1 MHNKGGLASR
11 LVVTTRLCAARFRRG
26 LEWSRHPSTSEDP
39 MSTTPDPDM
48 KPGDEAEP
56 GTPGAGEDL
65 CETCGGSGKLDD
77 GKTCPECEGTG
88 RVMRGIGGG

>member
-1 MHNKGGLASR
+1 MLASS
-11 LVVTTRLCAARFRRG
+11 T
-26 LEWSRHPSTSEDP
+26 TSEAP
-39 MSTTPDPDM
+39 MTMTPDPDM

-65 CETCGGSGKLDD
+65 CETCGGSGKLAD
-77 GKTCPECEGTG
+77 GKQCPECEGTG

>member
-1 MHNKGGLASR
+1 M
-11 LVVTTRLCAARFRRG
+11 AAT
-26 LEWSRHPSTSEDP
+26 PSTSEDA
-39 MSTTPDPDM
+39 MSMTPDPDL

-65 CETCGGSGKLDD
+65 CETCGGSGKVD
-77 GKTCPECEGTG
+77 GNTCPECEGTG

>member
-1 MHNKGGLASR
+1 MM
-11 LVVTTRLCAARFRRG
+11 TRGALPLRARVRRARAG
-26 LEWSRHPSTSEDP
+26 RPRMVPPSTISEDP
-39 MSTTPDPDM
+39 MTMTPDPDL

-65 CETCGGSGKLDD
+65 CETCGGSGKLAD